1 MSFSAA
7 DHQYM
12 ARALQLARRGLY
24 TTDPNPR
31 VGCVLVRDGAV
42 VGEGF
47 HVRAGTPHA
56 ERHALAQAGERARGA
71 TAYVTLE
78 PCSHTGRTGPCADAL
93 IDAGVTRVV
102 AAMEDPN
109 PLVAGQGLQRLADA
123 GIATAVGL
131 LEAEAR
137 ALNPGFVSRM
147 TRQRPY
153 IRIKIAASVD
163 GRTAM
168 ANGESQWITGPAAR
182 EDVQRLRARS
192 SAVITGVGTVLADR
206 PSYTVRPR
214 QWRLAE
220 YRQHAA
226 DDDWVRQPLR
236 VILDRTLRTPPDVPV
251 VSALGHCLLVAG
263 EQHPGRQN
271 ALESAGA
278 EVMLLPASGSGI
290 DLQQLLIELNRR
302 ECNEVLVE
310 CGATLAG
317 AFVREGLFDEILVY
331 MAPTLLGS
339 SARPLLG
346 LPQLASMSE
355 KVALTW
361 QDVRQVGDDLRLT
374 LVSACATTLLFP
386 PEFKR
391 FPCLPAL
398 SNLWARWPR

>member
-1 MSFSAA
+1 MFTSL

-12 ARALQLARRGLY
+12 ARALRLAEQGLY

-31 VGCVLVRDGAV
+31 VGCVLVRDSDI

-47 HVRAGTPHA
+47 HARAGLPHA
-56 ERHALAQAGERARGA
+56 ERHALAAAGEKAQGA

-93 IDAGVTRVV
+93 VAAGVARVV

-109 PLVAGQGLQRLADA
+109 PQVAGRGLKRLADA
-123 GIATAVGL
+123 GIDTACGL

-137 ALNPGFVSRM
+137 ALNPGFISRM
-147 TRQRPY
+147 TRQRPF

-168 ANGESQWITGPAAR
+168 ASGESQWITGPAAR

-206 PSYTVRPR
+206 PSYTVRAE
-214 QWRLAE
+214 QWTC
-220 YRQHAA
+220 A
-226 DDDWVRQPLR
+226 DYGSDWVRQPLR
-236 VILDRTLRTPPDVPV
+236 VILDRTLKTPPDVPV
-251 VSALGHCLLVAG
+251 VSAPGHCLVIAG
-263 EQHPGRQN
+263 EEHRGRQN

-278 EVMLLPASGSGI
+278 EVMHLPASGSGI
-290 DLQQLLIELNRR
+290 DLQQLLKELNRR

-317 AFVREGLFDEILVY
+317 AFVREGLFDELIVY
-331 MAPTLLGS
+331 MAPALLGS

-355 KVALTW
+355 KVTLQW
-361 QDVRQVGDDLRLT
+361 QDVRQIGNDLRLT
-374 LVSACATTLLFP
+374 LVPNELQVS
-386 PEFKR
+386 
-391 FPCLPAL
+391 
-398 SNLWARWPR
+398 S

>member
-1 MSFSAA
+1 MFTRL

-12 ARALQLARRGLY
+12 ARALQLAEQGLY

-31 VGCVLVRDGAV
+31 VGCVLVRDGEI

-47 HVRAGTPHA
+47 HARAGEPHA
-56 ERHALAQAGERARGA
+56 ERHALAAAGERARGA

-93 IDAGVTRVV
+93 VAAGVTRVI

-109 PLVAGQGLQRLADA
+109 PQVAGNGMQTLTA
-123 GIATAVGL
+123 GGIDTVTGL

-137 ALNPGFVSRM
+137 ALNPGFISRM

-153 IRIKIAASVD
+153 LRIKIAASVD

-168 ANGESQWITGPAAR
+168 ASGESQWITGPAAR

-206 PSYTVRPR
+206 PSYTVRPQ
-214 QWRLAE
+214 QWALAD
-220 YRQHAA
+220 YQQHSGGS
-226 DDDWVRQPLR
+226 DRVRQPLR
-236 VILDRTLRTPPDVPV
+236 VILDRTLQTPPDVPV
-251 VSALGHCLLVAG
+251 VSAPGHCLLVAG
-263 EQHPGRQN
+263 EQHPGRQK

-317 AFVREGLFDEILVY
+317 AFVREGLFDELIVY
-331 MAPTLLGS
+331 MAPALLGS

-355 KVALTW
+355 KVSLKW
-361 QDVRQVGDDLRLT
+361 QDVRQIGDDLRLT
-374 LVSACATTLLFP
+374 LV
-386 PEFKR
+386 
-391 FPCLPAL
+391 PA
-398 SNLWARWPR
+398 

>member
-1 MSFSAA
+1 
-7 DHQYM
+7 M
-12 ARALQLARRGLY
+12 ARALQLAEQGLY

-31 VGCVLVRDGAV
+31 VGCVLVRDREI

-47 HVRAGTPHA
+47 HARAGEPHA
-56 ERHALAQAGERARGA
+56 ERHALAAAGDRARGA

-93 IDAGVTRVV
+93 VDAGVARVI

-109 PLVAGQGLQRLADA
+109 PQVAGNGMARLATA
-123 GIATAVGL
+123 GIDTATGL
-131 LEAEAR
+131 LESDAR
-137 ALNPGFVSRM
+137 ALNPGFISRM
-147 TRQRPY
+147 TRQRPF

-168 ANGESQWITGPAAR
+168 ASGESQWITGPAAR

-206 PSYTVRPR
+206 PSYTVRPA
-214 QWRLAE
+214 QWTR
-220 YRQHAA
+220 A
-226 DDDWVRQPLR
+226 DYHHQAGGQWVRQPLR
-236 VILDRTLRTPPDVPV
+236 VILDRTLQTPPDVPV
-251 VSALGHCLLVAG
+251 VSAPGHCLLVAG

-290 DLQQLLIELNRR
+290 DLKQLLIELNRR

-317 AFVREGLFDEILVY
+317 AFVREGLFDELIVF
-331 MAPTLLGS
+331 MAPALLGS

-355 KVALTW
+355 KVALKW
-361 QDVRQVGDDLRLT
+361 QDVRMVGGDLRLT
-374 LVSACATTLLFP
+374 LT
-386 PEFKR
+386 
-391 FPCLPAL
+391 PA
-398 SNLWARWPR
+398 

>member
-1 MSFSAA
+1 
-7 DHQYM
+7 
-12 ARALQLARRGLY
+12 
-24 TTDPNPR
+24 
-31 VGCVLVRDGAV
+31 
-42 VGEGF
+42 
-47 HVRAGTPHA
+47 
-56 ERHALAQAGERARGA
+56 
-71 TAYVTLE
+71 
-78 PCSHTGRTGPCADAL
+78 
-93 IDAGVTRVV
+93 
-102 AAMEDPN
+102 MEDPN
-109 PLVAGQGLQRLADA
+109 PQVAGQGLQRLADA
-123 GIATAVGL
+123 GIAVASGL
-131 LEAEAR
+131 LETQAR
-137 ALNPGFVSRM
+137 DLNPGFIARM

-168 ANGESQWITGPAAR
+168 ASGESQWITGPAAR

-206 PSYTVRPR
+206 PSYTVRPA
-214 QWRLAE
+214 QWTLAD
-220 YRQHAA
+220 YHGSPGDHNQAGR
-226 DDDWVRQPLR
+226 DWVRQPLR

-251 VSALGHCLLVAG
+251 VSAPGHCLLVAG

-278 EVMLLPASGSGI
+278 EVMHLPASGSGI

-331 MAPTLLGS
+331 MAPALLGS

-355 KVALTW
+355 KVALRW

-374 LVSACATTLLFP
+374 LM
-386 PEFKR
+386 
-391 FPCLPAL
+391 PAL
-398 SNLWARWPR
+398 PTLP

>member
-1 MSFSAA
+1 MFTRL
-7 DHQYM
+7 DYQYM
-12 ARALQLARRGLY
+12 ARALQLAEQGLY

-31 VGCVLVRDGAV
+31 VGCVLVRDGEI

-47 HVRAGTPHA
+47 HARAGEPHA
-56 ERHALAQAGERARGA
+56 ERHALAAAGDRARGA

-93 IDAGVTRVV
+93 VAAGVARVV
-102 AAMEDPN
+102 VAMEDPN
-109 PLVAGQGLQRLADA
+109 PQVAGNGMQTLAAA
-123 GIATAVGL
+123 GIETASGL
-131 LEAEAR
+131 LEADAR
-137 ALNPGFVSRM
+137 ALNPGFISRM

-153 IRIKIAASVD
+153 LRIKIAASVD

-168 ANGESQWITGPAAR
+168 ASGESQWITGPAAR

-206 PSYTVRPR
+206 PSYTVRPQ
-214 QWRLAE
+214 QWALTD
-220 YRQHAA
+220 YQQHSGGS
-226 DDDWVRQPLR
+226 DRVRQPLR
-236 VILDRTLRTPPDVPV
+236 VILDRTLQTPPGVPV
-251 VSALGHCLLVAG
+251 VSAPGHCLLVAG

-317 AFVREGLFDEILVY
+317 AFVREGLFDELIVY
-331 MAPTLLGS
+331 MAPALLGS

-355 KVALTW
+355 KVSLQW
-361 QDVRQVGDDLRLT
+361 QDVRQVGNDLRLT
-374 LVSACATTLLFP
+374 LV
-386 PEFKR
+386 
-391 FPCLPAL
+391 PA
-398 SNLWARWPR
+398 

>member
-1 MSFSAA
+1 MFTRL
-7 DHQYM
+7 DYQYM
-12 ARALQLARRGLY
+12 ARALQLAEQGLY

-31 VGCVLVRDGAV
+31 VGCVLVRDGEI

-47 HVRAGTPHA
+47 HARAGQPHA
-56 ERHALAQAGERARGA
+56 ERHALAAAGDRARGA

-93 IDAGVTRVV
+93 VAAGVARVV

-109 PLVAGQGLQRLADA
+109 PQVAGNGMQTLAAA
-123 GIATAVGL
+123 GIETASGL
-131 LEAEAR
+131 LEADAR
-137 ALNPGFVSRM
+137 ALNPGFISRM

-153 IRIKIAASVD
+153 LRIKIAASVD

-168 ANGESQWITGPAAR
+168 ASGESQWITGPAAR

-206 PSYTVRPR
+206 PSYTVRPQ
-214 QWRLAE
+214 QWVLTD
-220 YRQHAA
+220 YQQHSGGS
-226 DDDWVRQPLR
+226 DRVRQPLR
-236 VILDRTLRTPPDVPV
+236 VILDRTLQTPPDVPV
-251 VSALGHCLLVAG
+251 VSAPGHCLLVAG

-317 AFVREGLFDEILVY
+317 AFVREGLFDELIVF
-331 MAPTLLGS
+331 MAPALLGS

-355 KVALTW
+355 KVALKW
-361 QDVRQVGDDLRLT
+361 QDVRQIGDDLRLT
-374 LVSACATTLLFP
+374 LV
-386 PEFKR
+386 
-391 FPCLPAL
+391 PA
-398 SNLWARWPR
+398 

>member
-1 MSFSAA
+1 MFTRL

-12 ARALQLARRGLY
+12 ARALQLAEQGLY

-31 VGCVLVRDGAV
+31 VGCVLVRDGEI

-47 HVRAGTPHA
+47 HARAGEPHA
-56 ERHALAQAGERARGA
+56 ERHALAAAGDRARGA

-78 PCSHTGRTGPCADAL
+78 PCFHTGRTGPCADAL
-93 IDAGVTRVV
+93 VAAGVARVI

-109 PLVAGQGLQRLADA
+109 PQVAGNGMQTLAAA
-123 GIATAVGL
+123 GVETAAGL
-131 LEAEAR
+131 LEAQAR
-137 ALNPGFVSRM
+137 ALNPGFISRM

-153 IRIKIAASVD
+153 LRIKIAASVD

-168 ANGESQWITGPAAR
+168 ASGESQWITGPAAR

-192 SAVITGVGTVLADR
+192 SAVITGVGTVLVDR
-206 PSYTVRPR
+206 PSYTVRPE
-214 QWRLAE
+214 QWMQGDYLRRHPGLAPGTLDGSSAFAKGRE
-220 YRQHAA
+220 TRREVPGQAR

-236 VILDRTLRTPPDVPV
+236 VILDRTLQTPVDVPV
-251 VSALGHCLLVAG
+251 VTAEGPCLIIAG
-263 EQHPGRQN
+263 ERYADRQN

-278 EVMLLPASGSGI
+278 EVVHLPASGSGI
-290 DLQQLLIELNRR
+290 DLQQLLNELNRR

-317 AFVREGLFDEILVY
+317 AFVREGLFDELIVY
-331 MAPTLLGS
+331 MAPALLGS
-339 SARPLLG
+339 SARPLLW

-355 KVALTW
+355 KVSLKW

-374 LVSACATTLLFP
+374 LV
-386 PEFKR
+386 
-391 FPCLPAL
+391 PA
-398 SNLWARWPR
+398 

>member
-47 HVRAGTPHA
+47 HARAGTPHA

-93 IDAGVTRVV
+93 IDAGATRVV

-271 ALESAGA
+271 ALGSAGA

-355 KVALTW
+355 KVALKW
-361 QDVRQVGDDLRLT
+361 QDVRHVGDDLRLT
-374 LVSACATTLLFP
+374 LVSA
-386 PEFKR
+386 
-391 FPCLPAL
+391 
-398 SNLWARWPR
+398 

>member
-1 MSFSAA
+1 MFTRL
-7 DHQYM
+7 DYQYM
-12 ARALQLARRGLY
+12 ARALQLAEQGLY

-31 VGCVLVRDGAV
+31 VGCVLVRDGEI

-47 HVRAGTPHA
+47 HARAGEPHA
-56 ERHALAQAGERARGA
+56 ERHALAAAGDRARGA

-93 IDAGVTRVV
+93 VAAGVARVI

-109 PLVAGQGLQRLADA
+109 PQVAGNGMQTLAAA
-123 GIATAVGL
+123 GIETASGL
-131 LEAEAR
+131 LEADAR
-137 ALNPGFVSRM
+137 ALNPGFISRM

-153 IRIKIAASVD
+153 LRIKIAASVD

-168 ANGESQWITGPAAR
+168 ASGESQWITGPAAR

-206 PSYTVRPR
+206 PSYTVRPQ
-214 QWRLAE
+214 QWALAD
-220 YRQHAA
+220 YQQHSGGSER
-226 DDDWVRQPLR
+226 VRQPLR
-236 VILDRTLRTPPDVPV
+236 VILDRTLQTPPDVPV
-251 VSALGHCLLVAG
+251 VSAPGHCLLVAG

-317 AFVREGLFDEILVY
+317 AFVREGLFDELIVY
-331 MAPTLLGS
+331 MAPALLGS

-355 KVALTW
+355 KVSLKW
-361 QDVRQVGDDLRLT
+361 QDVRQIGDDLRLT
-374 LVSACATTLLFP
+374 LV
-386 PEFKR
+386 
-391 FPCLPAL
+391 PA
-398 SNLWARWPR
+398 

>member
-42 VGEGF
+42 VGEGV

-56 ERHALAQAGERARGA
+56 ERHALAQAGERARDA

-102 AAMEDPN
+102 AAMQDPN

-123 GIATAVGL
+123 GIATAAGL

-137 ALNPGFVSRM
+137 DLNPGFVSRM

-206 PSYTVRPR
+206 PSYTVRTG

-220 YRQHAA
+220 YRQHAGG
-226 DDDWVRQPLR
+226 DDWVRQPLR

-263 EQHPGRQN
+263 EEHPGRQN

-278 EVMLLPASGSGI
+278 EVMHLPASGSGI

-331 MAPTLLGS
+331 MAPALLGS

-355 KVALTW
+355 KVALKW
-361 QDVRQVGDDLRLT
+361 QDVRHVGDDLRLT
-374 LVSACATTLLFP
+374 LV
-386 PEFKR
+386 
-391 FPCLPAL
+391 PA
-398 SNLWARWPR
+398 

>member
-1 MSFSAA
+1 
-7 DHQYM
+7 
-12 ARALQLARRGLY
+12 
-24 TTDPNPR
+24 
-31 VGCVLVRDGAV
+31 VLVRDGAV

-47 HVRAGTPHA
+47 HARAGTPHA

-355 KVALTW
+355 KVALKW

-374 LVSACATTLLFP
+374 LVSA
-386 PEFKR
+386 
-391 FPCLPAL
+391 
-398 SNLWARWPR
+398 

>member
-1 MSFSAA
+1 M
-7 DHQYM
+7 
-12 ARALQLARRGLY
+12 
-24 TTDPNPR
+24 
-31 VGCVLVRDGAV
+31 
-42 VGEGF
+42 
-47 HVRAGTPHA
+47 
-56 ERHALAQAGERARGA
+56 
-71 TAYVTLE
+71 
-78 PCSHTGRTGPCADAL
+78 
-93 IDAGVTRVV
+93 
-102 AAMEDPN
+102 
-109 PLVAGQGLQRLADA
+109 
-123 GIATAVGL
+123 
-131 LEAEAR
+131 
-137 ALNPGFVSRM
+137 
-147 TRQRPY
+147 
-153 IRIKIAASVD
+153 
-163 GRTAM
+163 
-168 ANGESQWITGPAAR
+168 
-182 EDVQRLRARS
+182 
-192 SAVITGVGTVLADR
+192 ITGVGTVLADR

-355 KVALTW
+355 KVALKW

-374 LVSACATTLLFP
+374 LVSA
-386 PEFKR
+386 
-391 FPCLPAL
+391 
-398 SNLWARWPR
+398 

>member
-1 MSFSAA
+1 MFTRL
-7 DHQYM
+7 DYQYM
-12 ARALQLARRGLY
+12 ARALQLAEQGLY

-31 VGCVLVRDGAV
+31 VGCVLVRDGEI

-47 HVRAGTPHA
+47 HARAGEPHA
-56 ERHALAQAGERARGA
+56 ERHALAAAGDRARGA

-93 IDAGVTRVV
+93 VAAGVARVV

-109 PLVAGQGLQRLADA
+109 PLVAGNGMQTLAAA
-123 GIATAVGL
+123 GIETASGL
-131 LEAEAR
+131 LEADAR
-137 ALNPGFVSRM
+137 ALNPGFISRM

-153 IRIKIAASVD
+153 LRIKIAASVD

-168 ANGESQWITGPAAR
+168 ASGESQWITGPAAR

-206 PSYTVRPR
+206 PSYTVRPQ
-214 QWRLAE
+214 QWALTD
-220 YRQHAA
+220 YQQHSGGS
-226 DDDWVRQPLR
+226 DRVRQPLR
-236 VILDRTLRTPPDVPV
+236 VILDRTLQTPPDVPV
-251 VSALGHCLLVAG
+251 VSAPGHCLLVAG

-271 ALESAGA
+271 ALEFAGA

-317 AFVREGLFDEILVY
+317 AFVREGLFDELIVF
-331 MAPTLLGS
+331 MAPALLGS

-355 KVALTW
+355 KVALKW
-361 QDVRQVGDDLRLT
+361 QDVRQIGDDLRLT
-374 LVSACATTLLFP
+374 LV
-386 PEFKR
+386 
-391 FPCLPAL
+391 PA
-398 SNLWARWPR
+398 

>member
-1 MSFSAA
+1 MFTEL
-7 DHQYM
+7 DRQMM
-12 ARALQLARRGLY
+12 ARALQLARRALY

-31 VGCVLVRDGAV
+31 VGCVLVRGGEI

-47 HVRAGTPHA
+47 HVRAGEPHA
-56 ERHALAQAGERARGA
+56 ERHALAAAGDKARGA

-93 IDAGVTRVV
+93 VAAGVSRVV
-102 AAMEDPN
+102 AAMQDPN
-109 PLVAGQGLQRLADA
+109 PQVAGQGLTRLAEA
-123 GIATAVGL
+123 GIETASGL
-131 LEAEAR
+131 LEAEAL

-147 TRQRPY
+147 TRQRPF

-168 ANGESQWITGPAAR
+168 ASGESQWITGPAAR

-206 PSYTVRPR
+206 PSYTVRAN
-214 QWRLAE
+214 QWTLAD
-220 YRQHAA
+220 YRDGAGEGG
-226 DDDWVRQPLR
+226 WVRQPMR
-236 VILDRTLRTPPDVPV
+236 VILDRTLRTPPNVPV
-251 VSALGHCLLVAG
+251 VSAPGHCLLVAG
-263 EQHPGRQN
+263 ERHDGRQN

-278 EVMLLPASGSGI
+278 EVIHLPASGSGI
-290 DLQQLLIELNRR
+290 DLQQLLKELNRR

-317 AFVREGLFDEILVY
+317 AFVREGLFDELVVY
-331 MAPTLLGS
+331 MAPALLGS

-355 KVALTW
+355 KVTLKW

-374 LVSACATTLLFP
+374 LI
-386 PEFKR
+386 
-391 FPCLPAL
+391 PA
-398 SNLWARWPR
+398 

>member
-1 MSFSAA
+1 MFTRL
-7 DHQYM
+7 DTQYM
-12 ARALQLARRGLY
+12 ARALQLAEQGLY

-31 VGCVLVRDGAV
+31 VGCVLVRDGEI

-47 HVRAGTPHA
+47 HARAGEPHA
-56 ERHALAQAGERARGA
+56 ERHALAAAGDRARGA

-93 IDAGVTRVV
+93 VAAGVARVI

-109 PLVAGQGLQRLADA
+109 PQVAGNGMARLAAA
-123 GIATAVGL
+123 GIDTATGL
-131 LEAEAR
+131 LESEAR
-137 ALNPGFVSRM
+137 ALNPGFISRM
-147 TRQRPY
+147 TRQRPF

-168 ANGESQWITGPAAR
+168 ASGESQWITGPAAR

-206 PSYTVRPR
+206 PSYTVRPDQWERADYHR
-214 QWRLAE
+214 QTDS
-220 YRQHAA
+220 Q
-226 DDDWVRQPLR
+226 WVRQPLR
-236 VILDRTLRTPPDVPV
+236 VILDRTLQTPPDVPV
-251 VSALGHCLLVAG
+251 VSAPGHCLLVAG

-317 AFVREGLFDEILVY
+317 AFVREGLFDELIVY
-331 MAPTLLGS
+331 MAPALLGS

-355 KVALTW
+355 KVALKW
-361 QDVRQVGDDLRLT
+361 QDVRQIGDDLRLT
-374 LVSACATTLLFP
+374 LV
-386 PEFKR
+386 
-391 FPCLPAL
+391 PA
-398 SNLWARWPR
+398 

>member
-7 DHQYM
+7 DYQHM
-12 ARALQLARRGLY
+12 SRALQLARHGLY

-47 HVRAGTPHA
+47 HARAGEPHA
-56 ERHALAQAGERARGA
+56 ERHALAAAGDRAQGA

-93 IDAGVTRVV
+93 VEAGVARVV
-102 AAMEDPN
+102 VAMEDPN
-109 PLVAGQGLQRLADA
+109 PQVAGQGLQRLADA
-123 GIATAVGL
+123 GIAVASGL
-131 LEAEAR
+131 LETQAR
-137 ALNPGFVSRM
+137 DLNPGFIARM

-168 ANGESQWITGPAAR
+168 ASGESQWITGPAAR

-206 PSYTVRPR
+206 PSYTVRPG
-214 QWRLAE
+214 QWALAD
-220 YRQHAA
+220 YHGNQ
-226 DDDWVRQPLR
+226 DDCSQARRDWVRQPLR
-236 VILDRTLRTPPDVPV
+236 IILDRALRTPPDVPV
-251 VSALGHCLLVAG
+251 VSAPGHCLLVAG

-278 EVMLLPASGSGI
+278 EVMHLPASGSGI

-331 MAPTLLGS
+331 MAPALLGS

-355 KVALTW
+355 KVALKW
-361 QDVRQVGDDLRLT
+361 QDVRQIGDDLRLT
-374 LVSACATTLLFP
+374 LT
-386 PEFKR
+386 
-391 FPCLPAL
+391 PA
-398 SNLWARWPR
+398 

>member
-1 MSFSAA
+1 MFTAL

-12 ARALQLARRGLY
+12 ARALQLAERALY

-31 VGCVLVRDGAV
+31 VGCVLVRDGQV

-47 HVRAGTPHA
+47 HARAGEPHA
-56 ERHALAQAGERARGA
+56 ERHALAAAGDRARGA

-93 IDAGVTRVV
+93 VEAGVARVI

-109 PLVAGQGLQRLADA
+109 PQVAGQGMARLRGA
-123 GIATAVGL
+123 GVETASGL
-131 LEAEAR
+131 LQGEAL

-168 ANGESQWITGPAAR
+168 ASGESQWITGPAAR

-206 PSYTVRPR
+206 PSYTVRPH
-214 QWRLAE
+214 QWARGD
-220 YRQHAA
+220 YRAPGGT
-226 DDDWVRQPLR
+226 DWVRQPLR
-236 VILDRTLRTPPDVPV
+236 VILDRTLKTPPDVPV
-251 VSALGHCLLVAG
+251 VSAPGHCLLVAG

-278 EVMLLPASGSGI
+278 EVIHLPASGSGI
-290 DLQQLLIELNRR
+290 DLQQLLKELNRR

-317 AFVREGLFDEILVY
+317 AFVREGLFDELIVY
-331 MAPTLLGS
+331 MAPALLGS

-355 KVALTW
+355 KVSLQW
-361 QDVRQVGDDLRLT
+361 QDVRMVGGDLRLT
-374 LVSACATTLLFP
+374 LVPDELQVS
-386 PEFKR
+386 
-391 FPCLPAL
+391 
-398 SNLWARWPR
+398 S

>member
-1 MSFSAA
+1 MFTEL
-7 DHQYM
+7 DRQMM
-12 ARALQLARRGLY
+12 ARALQLARRALY

-31 VGCVLVRDGAV
+31 VGCVLVRDGEI

-47 HVRAGTPHA
+47 HVRAGEPHA
-56 ERHALAQAGERARGA
+56 ERHALAAAGDKARGA

-93 IDAGVTRVV
+93 VTAGVSRVV
-102 AAMEDPN
+102 AAMQDPN
-109 PLVAGQGLQRLADA
+109 PQVAGQGLTRLAEA
-123 GIATAVGL
+123 GIETASGL
-131 LEAEAR
+131 LEAEAL

-147 TRQRPY
+147 TRQRPF

-168 ANGESQWITGPAAR
+168 ASGESQWITGPAAR

-206 PSYTVRPR
+206 PSYTVRAN
-214 QWRLAE
+214 QWRLAD
-220 YRQHAA
+220 YRDGAGEGG
-226 DDDWVRQPLR
+226 WVRQPLR
-236 VILDRTLRTPPDVPV
+236 VILDRTLRTPPNVPV
-251 VSALGHCLLVAG
+251 VSAPGHCLLVAG
-263 EQHPGRQN
+263 ERHDGRQN

-278 EVMLLPASGSGI
+278 EVIHLPASGSGI
-290 DLQQLLIELNRR
+290 DLQQLLKELNRR

-317 AFVREGLFDEILVY
+317 AFVREGLFDELVVY
-331 MAPTLLGS
+331 MAPALLGS

-355 KVALTW
+355 KVTLKW

-374 LVSACATTLLFP
+374 LI
-386 PEFKR
+386 
-391 FPCLPAL
+391 PA
-398 SNLWARWPR
+398 

>member
-56 ERHALAQAGERARGA
+56 ERHALAQAGERARDA

-123 GIATAVGL
+123 GIATAAGL

-137 ALNPGFVSRM
+137 DLNPGFVSRM

-206 PSYTVRPR
+206 PSYTVRTG

-220 YRQHAA
+220 YRQHAGG
-226 DDDWVRQPLR
+226 DDWVRQPLR

-278 EVMLLPASGSGI
+278 EVMHLPASGSGI

-331 MAPTLLGS
+331 MAPALLGS

-355 KVALTW
+355 KVALKW
-361 QDVRQVGDDLRLT
+361 QDVRHVGDDLRLT
-374 LVSACATTLLFP
+374 LV
-386 PEFKR
+386 
-391 FPCLPAL
+391 PA
-398 SNLWARWPR
+398 

>member
-1 MSFSAA
+1 MFTRL
-7 DHQYM
+7 DTQYM
-12 ARALQLARRGLY
+12 ARALQLAEQGLY

-31 VGCVLVRDGAV
+31 VGCVLVRDGEI

-47 HVRAGTPHA
+47 HVRAGEPHA
-56 ERHALAQAGERARGA
+56 ERHALAAAGDRVRGA

-93 IDAGVTRVV
+93 VAAGVARVI

-109 PLVAGQGLQRLADA
+109 PRVAGNGMARLAA
-123 GIATAVGL
+123 SGIDTATGL
-131 LEAEAR
+131 LETEAR
-137 ALNPGFVSRM
+137 ALNPGFISRM

-168 ANGESQWITGPAAR
+168 ASGESQWITGPAAR

-206 PSYTVRPR
+206 PSYTVRPDQWERADYHR
-214 QWRLAE
+214 Q
-220 YRQHAA
+220 A
-226 DDDWVRQPLR
+226 DSQWVRQPLR
-236 VILDRTLRTPPDVPV
+236 VILDRTLQTPPDVPV
-251 VSALGHCLLVAG
+251 VSAPGHCLLVAG

-317 AFVREGLFDEILVY
+317 AFVREGLFDELIVY
-331 MAPTLLGS
+331 MAPALLGS

-355 KVALTW
+355 KVSLKW
-361 QDVRQVGDDLRLT
+361 QDVRRIGDDLRLT
-374 LVSACATTLLFP
+374 LV
-386 PEFKR
+386 
-391 FPCLPAL
+391 PA
-398 SNLWARWPR
+398 